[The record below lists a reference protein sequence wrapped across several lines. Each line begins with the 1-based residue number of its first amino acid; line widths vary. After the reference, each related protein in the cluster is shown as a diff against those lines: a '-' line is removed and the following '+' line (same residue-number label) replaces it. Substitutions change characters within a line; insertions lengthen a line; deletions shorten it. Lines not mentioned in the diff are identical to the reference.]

1 VALSMWLWTSELGQR
16 RNGVP
21 RVRLWLGLS
30 GLLSVPALVSAAS
43 VDVAAW
49 KDLPFC
55 RKVATFMGER
65 FTPVAELSKTVDW
78 KPVELKG
85 QEPKMR
91 RCSSLDKAFLDLD
104 NDGANDLVVKTTF
117 CMKGAPSDSLY
128 VFPADSNVLE
138 QLSWQDLAPLLA
150 TRDKFERTGGRY
162 PLSGLPMSSESA
174 QGNPALSMVFTVQP
188 FILEH
193 RSYVA
198 MTDSRGTW
206 TVIAKYLRGER
217 FEDQCYLWTK
227 PS

>member
-1 VALSMWLWTSELGQR
+1 
-16 RNGVP
+16 
-21 RVRLWLGLS
+21 
-30 GLLSVPALVSAAS
+30 
-43 VDVAAW
+43 
-49 KDLPFC
+49 
-55 RKVATFMGER
+55 VATLLGER
-65 FTPVAELSKTVDW
+65 PAFAAELSKAVEWT
-78 KPVELKG
+78 PIELKG
-85 QEPKMR
+85 QGPKTR

-104 NDGANDLVVKTTF
+104 NDGANDLVVKTSF

-128 VFPADSNVLE
+128 VFHADSNVLE

-174 QGNPALSMVFTVQP
+174 QGNPALSTVFTVQP
-188 FILEH
+188 FILEN

-217 FEDQCYLWTK
+217 FEDQCYLRTK

>member
-1 VALSMWLWTSELGQR
+1 MWLGTSEPGHR
-16 RNGVP
+16 RNGGL
-21 RVRLWLGLS
+21 RLRGWPGLIGLLGLL
-30 GLLSVPALVSAAS
+30 GLPALVSAAS

-65 FTPVAELSKTVDW
+65 LTPVTELSKTVEW

-85 QEPKMR
+85 HGPKTR
-91 RCSSLDKAFLDLD
+91 HCSSLDQTLLDLD
-104 NDGANDLVVKTTF
+104 NDGTKDLVIKTTF

-128 VFPADSNVLE
+128 VFPADSHVLE

-150 TRDKFERTGGRY
+150 TRDKFERTGGSY
-162 PLSGLPMSSESA
+162 PLTGLPMSSESSK
-174 QGNPALSMVFTVQP
+174 GNPALSTVFTVQP
-188 FILEH
+188 LIIEN

-217 FEDQCYLWTK
+217 FEDQCYLRTK

>member
-1 VALSMWLWTSELGQR
+1 MLTRTRKRRPVSRRWPVLLCALALPVLGSATSIE
-16 RNGVP
+16 
-21 RVRLWLGLS
+21 
-30 GLLSVPALVSAAS
+30 
-43 VDVAAW
+43 VAAW
-49 KDLPFC
+49 KDLPLC
-55 RKVATFMGER
+55 RKVATLLGER
-65 FTPVAELSKTVDW
+65 PAFAAELSKAVEWT
-78 KPVELKG
+78 PIELKG
-85 QEPKMR
+85 QGPKTR

-128 VFPADSNVLE
+128 VFPADSHVLE

-174 QGNPALSMVFTVQP
+174 QGNPALSTVFTVQP
-188 FILEH
+188 FILEN

-217 FEDQCYLWTK
+217 FEDQCYLRTK

>member
-1 VALSMWLWTSELGQR
+1 MVLLCLVAL
-16 RNGVP
+16 
-21 RVRLWLGLS
+21 
-30 GLLSVPALVSAAS
+30 PALVSAAS
-43 VDVAAW
+43 VEVAAW
-49 KDLPFC
+49 KDLPLC
-55 RKVATFMGER
+55 GKVATLLGER
-65 FTPVAELSKTVDW
+65 PAFAAELSKAVEWT
-78 KPVELKG
+78 PIELKG
-85 QEPKMR
+85 QGPKTR

-206 TVIAKYLRGER
+206 TVIAKYLGGER
-217 FEDQCYLWTK
+217 FEDQCYLRTK

>member
-1 VALSMWLWTSELGQR
+1 MWIWTSEPGHR
-16 RNGVP
+16 RNGGL
-21 RVRLWLGLS
+21 RVGGWPGLIGLLGLL
-30 GLLSVPALVSAAS
+30 GLPALVSAAS

-65 FTPVAELSKTVDW
+65 LTPVAELPKTVEW

-85 QEPKMR
+85 QGPKTR
-91 RCSSLDKAFLDLD
+91 HCSSLDQALLDLD
-104 NDGANDLVVKTTF
+104 NDGTKDLVIKTTF

-128 VFPADSNVLE
+128 VFPADSHVLE
-138 QLSWQDLAPLLA
+138 QLSWQDMAPLLA
-150 TRDKFERTGGRY
+150 TRDKFERTGGSY
-162 PLSGLPMSSESA
+162 QLTGLPMSSESSK
-174 QGNPALSMVFTVQP
+174 GTPALSTVFTVLP
-188 FILEH
+188 FTLEN

-217 FEDQCYLWTK
+217 FEDQCYLRATK
-227 PS
+227 F

>member
-1 VALSMWLWTSELGQR
+1 MWLWMPELGQR

-21 RVRLWLGLS
+21 CVRLWLGLS
-30 GLLSVPALVSAAS
+30 GLLAVPALVSAAS

-49 KDLPFC
+49 KNLPFC
-55 RKVATFMGER
+55 RKVATVMGER
-65 FTPVAELSKTVDW
+65 LTPVAELSKTVEW

-85 QEPKMR
+85 QGPKTR
-91 RCSSLDKAFLDLD
+91 HCSSLDQALLDLD
-104 NDGANDLVVKTTF
+104 NDGTKDLVIKTTF

-128 VFPADSNVLE
+128 VFPADSHVLE

-150 TRDKFERTGGRY
+150 TSDKFERTGGRY
-162 PLSGLPMSSESA
+162 PLNALPMSPESSK
-174 QGNPALSMVFTVQP
+174 GNPALSTVFTVQP
-188 FILEH
+188 FILEN
-193 RSYVA
+193 RLYVA